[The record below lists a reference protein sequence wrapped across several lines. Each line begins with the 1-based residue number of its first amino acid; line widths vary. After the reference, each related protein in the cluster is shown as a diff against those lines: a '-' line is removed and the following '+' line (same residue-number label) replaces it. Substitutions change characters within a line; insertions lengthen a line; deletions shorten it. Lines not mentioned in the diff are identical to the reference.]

1 MVQTDFRSRLK
12 KLFSNQA
19 AYVNLGGNKMKVIDI
34 NDRQLNSTPNNF
46 QFQDFDRFGRLYST
60 LSYGSA
66 YSPIVAMSYQLAK
79 IELYKSYED
88 MDRDSILATA
98 LDIYSDSVTQEN
110 EYGDILRI
118 QSNNQNVQDVLTNL
132 FHDILNIDFNLWT
145 WVRNMMKYGDFYLKL
160 NILDGHGIVNVQPL
174 STYSMIRVED
184 LYNPNQEI
192 KFIYDPS
199 FGIDHGM
206 YGRNVQNF
214 DDYEIAHFR
223 LISDS
228 NFLPY
233 GRSLLEPAR
242 KSWEQLVM
250 LEDAMLINR
259 IMRAPS
265 KRIFKIDIG
274 NIPPNE
280 IDNYME
286 QLVSKMKKIPYMDE
300 QTGQMNLRFN
310 LMNMMEDYYL
320 PVRGGNSGTSI
331 ETLDGLEFTGID
343 DIEYIKNRMLAA
355 LRIPKAFIG
364 YDESVEGKCLAP
376 DTKIMLYNGGT
387 LTIKEISDLFLIKED
402 PDLWVHSF
410 DFETNSVI
418 PTKIKLAEKTRLNAQ
433 VVRVYLNNNT
443 YIDCTPDHHFILIDG
458 TQIEAQNLQPEDL
471 LLGIAH
477 NHSIDKIEWLD
488 EKIDTYNLEV
498 NHKCHNYLIKNDIFI
513 SNSTLA
519 AEDLRFAASAGR
531 AQKIVLSELYKI
543 ALIHLYCQGFK
554 NEDLIDFTLRLTPA
568 STIYEKEKIEVWK
581 SKLDVAQAALDQ
593 KILPRKWIY
602 ENVFHMAEAEW
613 DVTQENIIDDA
624 KYAYRLEQI
633 NSNGV
638 DPKSE
643 IQLEKEKLLG
653 SESGDKP
660 KEKPEGDSNEEPNKP
675 TEKTDKEKPIEKK
688 PLTPKKGNEKEPEK
702 ATKKTEKKPGEE
714 SKKKKPLTA
723 GYESPFSDIYGS
735 KDGRNDY
742 KLDASVT
749 HRYNGGSSIAVD
761 NINKKESGI
770 SKLLLESENFENNLK
785 ILLKK

>member
-19 AYVNLGGNKMKVIDI
+19 AYVNLGGNRMKVVDI
-34 NDRQLNSTPNNF
+34 NDRQLNSIPNNF

-118 QSNNQNVQDVLTNL
+118 QSNNVNVQDVLENL

-286 QLVSKMKKIPYMDE
+286 QLVAKMKKIPYMDE
-300 QTGQMNLRFN
+300 QTGQMNLKFN

-331 ETLDGLEFTGID
+331 DTLDGLEFTGID

-376 DTKIMLYNGGT
+376 DTKVILCNGGS
-387 LTIKEISDLFLIKED
+387 LSIKEISDLFLNNTEL
-402 PDLWVHSF
+402 DLWVYSYDF
-410 DFETNSVI
+410 DTNSTI
-418 PTKIKLAEKTRLNAQ
+418 PTKIKLAEKTRLNTK
-433 VVRVYLNNNT
+433 VIRVHLSSNT

-458 TQIEAQNLQPEDL
+458 TQIEAQHLQTEHL
-471 LLGIAH
+471 LQGFIY
-477 NHSIDKIEWLD
+477 NHSIDEIEWLD
-488 EKIDTYNLEV
+488 ETIDTYNLEV
-498 NHKCHNYLIKNDIFI
+498 EHKCHNYLTENDVFI

-519 AEDLRFAASAGR
+519 AEDLRFSASAGR

-554 NEDLIDFTLRLTPA
+554 NEDLVDFTLRLTPA

-581 SKLDVAQAALDQ
+581 SKLDVARDAIEQ
-593 KILPRKWIY
+593 KILPRRWLY
-602 ENVFHMAEAEW
+602 TNVFHMAESES
-613 DVTQENIIDDA
+613 DEVQENMIDDA

-633 NSNGV
+633 STSGV
-638 DPKSE
+638 DPKQQ
-643 IQLEKEKLLG
+643 IQLEKEKITN
-653 SESGDKP
+653 ST
-660 KEKPEGDSNEEPNKP
+660 EKEEPVEKENPSEPNDNQEKKSLTP
-675 TEKTDKEKPIEKK
+675 STEKEAETEKAKPIEKK
-688 PLTPKKGNEKEPEK
+688 PLTPKKEVDP
-702 ATKKTEKKPGEE
+702 
-714 SKKKKPLTA
+714 KKKKPLTT

-742 KLDASVT
+742 KLDASTT
-749 HRYNGGSSIAVD
+749 HRYNGGSSLAVD
-761 NINKKESGI
+761 SVNKNENKIRNILN
-770 SKLLLESENFENNLK
+770 ESEDFENNLK
-785 ILLKK
+785 KLLKK